1 MQTDAARH
9 PEHHASE
16 RRPVE
21 SSIPD
26 RYEKNP
32 MLVVLENYV
41 LDALGL
47 LEPEKSAK
55 LNDMICRT
63 FGGKDWKATVREQFA
78 LPKDTDQSLKN
89 LWKQKREEADAQQ
102 VDPPSPEDF
111 AREIADDLI
120 ADLGGS

>member
-1 MQTDAARH
+1 
-9 PEHHASE
+9 
-16 RRPVE
+16 
-21 SSIPD
+21 
-26 RYEKNP
+26 

-47 LEPEKSAK
+47 LEPDKAAK

-78 LPKDTDQSLKN
+78 LPTDADQSLKN
-89 LWKQKREEADAQQ
+89 LWKQKQEEADAQQ
-102 VDPPSPEDF
+102 VDPPLPEDF
-111 AREIADDLI
+111 ARNIADDLI

>member
-1 MQTDAARH
+1 MD
-9 PEHHASE
+9 
-16 RRPVE
+16 

-47 LEPEKSAK
+47 LEPQKAAR
-55 LNDMICRT
+55 LNEMICRT
-63 FGGKDWKATVREQFA
+63 FGGGGGKDWKAIVREQFA
-78 LPKDTDQSLKN
+78 LPKDTDQSLKK
-89 LWKQKREEADAQQ
+89 LWKQKQEEADAQQ
-102 VDPPSPEDF
+102 VDRPLPEDF
-111 AREIADDLI
+111 ARQIADDLI